1 MRLLRTLPLVTT
13 DRSTEGHAFV
23 SYVREDAAHIDDLQQ
38 ILEAAGIRVWR
49 DTQDLWPG
57 EDWKVKIRQAIKND
71 ALVFLACFS
80 SRGLAKPKSGQNEEL
95 VLAIEE
101 IRLRQPDQP
110 WLIPIRLDECD
121 IPDRDLGGGRT
132 LSSLQRVDLFGD
144 KADQGVAKL
153 VATVVRLLGTNASD
167 QSTELPL
174 SVSIIERLKS
184 MLPMPER
191 EIALDDLVTAQ
202 AQRTADALND
212 KALFPSSVTTS
223 QIDSLRLI
231 ADQGHRYLR
240 ITQPLAELLATGC
253 ALGQRRHDPMW
264 RRAIETVGRTVHS
277 EVSGNVALLELRHLG
292 LLPVLYAGA
301 LGAVARQN
309 WSALVS
315 ITIQAQIRDSR
326 GVKAAAISH
335 ANVWLPFMSEQL
347 APHVLAYESDGEPL
361 AEDAMSA
368 LRAGRKGKRLTP
380 VSDALHDA
388 LRPALRSLVPD
399 DRDYDDTFDEA
410 EVLLGVLASASAIE
424 AHTRGQYQH
433 GAWAGAFTWRRR
445 HDQQY
450 EENLWRS
457 RRGDLLDA
465 GAFSGDVATADVAF
479 DSFAQRAS
487 EARQNRW

>member
-1 MRLLRTLPLVTT
+1 VST
-13 DRSTEGHAFV
+13 DRSTEGHAFA
-23 SYVREDAAHIDDLQQ
+23 SYVREDVARIDKLQQ
-38 ILEAAGIRVWR
+38 LLEAAGIRVWR

-57 EDWKVKIRQAIKND
+57 EDWRIKIRRAIKND

-80 SRGLAKPKSGQNEEL
+80 SRGLAKLKSGQNDEII
-95 VLAIEE
+95 LAIEE

-121 IPDRDLGGGRT
+121 IPDWDIGGART
-132 LSSLQRVDLFGD
+132 LSSLQRIDLFGD
-144 KADQGVAKL
+144 KVDQNIARL
-153 VATVVRLLGTNASD
+153 IATVVRLLGTNAGS

-174 SVSIIERLKS
+174 SRIAIERLKS

-191 EIALDDLVTAQ
+191 DIALDDLVSDQ
-202 AQRTADALND
+202 AQRTAAALSD
-212 KALFPSSVTTS
+212 KDLFPTSIPTS
-223 QIDSLRLI
+223 QVNSLRLI
-231 ADQGHRYLR
+231 TDQAHRYLR
-240 ITQPLAELLATGC
+240 TAQPLAELLATGC
-253 ALGQRRHDPMW
+253 AFGQPRHDPVW

-277 EVSGNVALLELRHLG
+277 ELSGTVSLLELRHLG

-309 WSALVS
+309 WSTLVA
-315 ITIQAQIRDSR
+315 ITTQAQIRDAR
-326 GVKAAAISH
+326 DVKAAAISH
-335 ANVWLPFMSEQL
+335 ANVWLPFTSDQL
-347 APHVLAYESDGEPL
+347 APHVLARESDGEPL
-361 AEDAMSA
+361 DEDAFNA
-368 LRAGRKGKRLTP
+368 LRAGRFSKRLTP

-399 DRDYDDTFDEA
+399 DRDYDETFDET

-433 GAWAGAFTWRRR
+433 GAWTGAFTWRRR
-445 HDQQY
+445 HDRHY

-465 GAFSGDVATADVAF
+465 GAFSGDAATAAATADAAF
-479 DSFAQRAS
+479 DTFPQRAS
-487 EARQNRW
+487 EARQHHR